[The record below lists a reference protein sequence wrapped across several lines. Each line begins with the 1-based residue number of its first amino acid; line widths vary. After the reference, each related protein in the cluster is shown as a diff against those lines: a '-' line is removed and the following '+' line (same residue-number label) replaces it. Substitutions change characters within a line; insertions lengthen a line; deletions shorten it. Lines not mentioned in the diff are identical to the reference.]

1 MPNTCSAC
9 PKKFTFPETG
19 SGICQSC
26 NEFYCSEC
34 SSIGPDRTILCNRCR
49 VLESNEA
56 NWDSVMGLNIR
67 DLKWFMRR
75 RNIPSVGLIE
85 KEQFVDAVLSSLGI
99 STRSSNA
106 GDYVFPDSTKRNVK
120 LGDLMSEESIENL
133 SVRQIKDLLVY
144 NFVDFTHC
152 VEKAE
157 LIARAKQLWRNYKQQ
172 QPPIFETH
180 EAVEVEDCQNAGT
193 SSERCPSDKC
203 PVDLNDECGV
213 CMEAP
218 INCVFLE
225 CGHLFSCVDCGRK
238 LTECPLCR
246 QSIVRIVRTFRV

>member
-85 KEQFVDAVLSSLGI
+85 KEQFVDAVLNSLGI

-106 GDYVFPDSTKRNVK
+106 GDYVVSVQSKCIFYFYFYTNNIGCAIETLNFFRIPFRDFKK
-120 LGDLMSEESIENL
+120 LNTCFIGYLM
-133 SVRQIKDLLVY
+133 
-144 NFVDFTHC
+144 
-152 VEKAE
+152 
-157 LIARAKQLWRNYKQQ
+157 
-172 QPPIFETH
+172 P
-180 EAVEVEDCQNAGT
+180 
-193 SSERCPSDKC
+193 
-203 PVDLNDECGV
+203 
-213 CMEAP
+213 
-218 INCVFLE
+218 
-225 CGHLFSCVDCGRK
+225 
-238 LTECPLCR
+238 
-246 QSIVRIVRTFRV
+246 

>member
-9 PKKFTFPETG
+9 PKKFTLPEIG

-26 NEFYCSEC
+26 NEFYCSAC
-34 SSIGPDRTILCNRCR
+34 SSTGPDRTILCNRCR
-49 VLESNEA
+49 VLQSNQA

-75 RNIPSVGLIE
+75 RNIPFVGLIE

-99 STRSSNA
+99 TTRSTNA
-106 GDYVFPDSTKRNVK
+106 DDHLFPDSTKRNVK
-120 LGDLMSEESIENL
+120 LEDLMSEESIENL

-172 QPPIFETH
+172 QPLIFEAQ
-180 EAVEVEDCQNAGT
+180 EAVEFEDCQNAGT
-193 SSERCPSDKC
+193 SSEKC

-218 INCVFLE
+218 VNCVFLE

-246 QSIVRIVRTFRV
+246 QSIVRVVRTFRV